1 MAQSNEPLTKPIT
14 DSNDLQIW
22 DIDDSNFESAF
33 LDDKSKE
40 ESDPLLGQLD
50 LNEES
55 DSKKEDTSED
65 KAEINMDIDTEES
78 SDKKEETE
86 VEFNPESIE
95 PSAETEE
102 KSEEEEKEDP
112 VGIEKEKAE
121 ESEESEENEFSVFAK
136 LLAEKEL
143 LDLNEEEFE
152 PTEEGLIDAF
162 ASTIESRVKE
172 EIELFQKSLP
182 GEGKELLN
190 HLMRGGKVSDFTEVY
205 SAPDMT
211 NIEIKG
217 DSNINNQRAVLKEFL
232 RLRGDNQEDIEE
244 TIQDYEDLGKLERQA
259 ERAQERLASYYEH
272 QKEQLAQRQQQ
283 ENVQREQKRREV
295 LETIESTV
303 SSSEEIK
310 GFPMTRKAKKDL
322 LSYMTETSVKIDGPN
337 GPQYVTKFQA
347 DEMEAGKDV
356 NDFILRA
363 YLRMTDFN
371 LDKVKKKTTSDF
383 SSKLKTQLQN
393 SKSRTDTKAKFGGNK
408 KTGAATKSDAWTL

>member
-1 MAQSNEPLTKPIT
+1 MFYIYNKNKKLIYIDYSKDIKNKVVKLFTSKKFIPKYVQNNFKSIKVHSTGNYSISIIKTLNEIKKLNPKINNNIDPKIFQKTDKPIIIAELKDFIIT
-14 DSNDLQIW
+14 FNGKK
-22 DIDDSNFESAF
+22 ES
-33 LDDKSKE
+33 DKSFIFFK
-40 ESDPLLGQLD
+40 
-50 LNEES
+50 NEEL
-55 DSKKEDTSED
+55 
-65 KAEINMDIDTEES
+65 
-78 SDKKEETE
+78 
-86 VEFNPESIE
+86 VGYGYFN
-95 PSAETEE
+95 
-102 KSEEEEKEDP
+102 
-112 VGIEKEKAE
+112 
-121 ESEESEENEFSVFAK
+121 
-136 LLAEKEL
+136 
-143 LDLNEEEFE
+143 
-152 PTEEGLIDAF
+152 
-162 ASTIESRVKE
+162 
-172 EIELFQKSLP
+172 LF
-182 GEGKELLN
+182 N
-190 HLMRGGKVSDFTEVY
+190 
-205 SAPDMT
+205 
-211 NIEIKG
+211 
-217 DSNINNQRAVLKEFL
+217 NINNQRAVLKEFL

-295 LETIESTV
+295 LETIENTV

>member
-14 DSNDLQIW
+14 DSNNLEIW

-33 LDDKSKE
+33 LDENSKE
-40 ESDPLLGQLD
+40 EADPVLGQLD
-50 LNEES
+50 LDETP
-55 DSKKEDTSED
+55 SKKEEPVLDSADFDLDSTDDEKPS
-65 KAEINMDIDTEES
+65 
-78 SDKKEETE
+78 KE
-86 VEFNPESIE
+86 
-95 PSAETEE
+95 
-102 KSEEEEKEDP
+102 KEEEEPVEFDPDAVESSENEPVEKTKKKEEDP

-121 ESEESEENEFSVFAK
+121 EDENEENEFSVFAK

-152 PTEEGLIDAF
+152 PSEEGLIDAF

-172 EIELFQKSLP
+172 EIELFQKGLP
-182 GEGKELLN
+182 SEGKELLT

-205 SAPDMT
+205 SAPDVT
-211 NIEIKG
+211 NIAIKG
-217 DSNINNQRAVLKEFL
+217 DSNIRNQRAVLQEFL
-232 RLRGDNQEDIEE
+232 RLRGDSQEDIEE
-244 TIQDYEDLGKLERQA
+244 TVQDYEDLGKLERQA
-259 ERAQERLASYYEH
+259 ERAQQRLVSYYDHEKQQLAVRQERENA
-272 QKEQLAQRQQQ
+272 QKEQKRQ
-283 ENVQREQKRREV
+283 EV
-295 LETIESTV
+295 LQTIENTV
-303 SSSEEIK
+303 TTAEEIK

-322 LSYMTETSVKIDGPN
+322 LSYMTDTSVKIDGPN

-371 LDKVKKKTTSDF
+371 LDKVKTKTTSDF

-408 KTGAATKSDAWTL
+408 KTGEAAKSDAWAL